1 MATSIP
7 RRDRTR
13 GRLKVIDAGR
23 APARDLPQRLHKTAT
38 KPERREHSA
47 VAVGAYF
54 PDWLFCIVGG
64 VLLVV
69 CVHVLLSRSGRGAW
83 LTPPAVVYP
92 ALTVL
97 FSIALWVAGFN
108 L

>member
-1 MATSIP
+1 MSSGLRPAWTMLMSGAT
-7 RRDRTR
+7 
-13 GRLKVIDAGR
+13 L
-23 APARDLPQRLHKTAT
+23 TACSDV
-38 KPERREHSA
+38 PS
-47 VAVGAYF
+47 VCVLGAYF

-64 VLLVV
+64 VLLVT
-69 CVHVLLSRSGRGAW
+69 CVHVLLSHSGRGGW
-83 LTPPAVVYP
+83 LAPPAIVYP

>member
-1 MATSIP
+1 MSCATLTLTACS
-7 RRDRTR
+7 
-13 GRLKVIDAGR
+13 DAPSVGV
-23 APARDLPQRLHKTAT
+23 L
-38 KPERREHSA
+38 
-47 VAVGAYF
+47 GAYF

-83 LTPPAVVYP
+83 LTPPAIVYP

>member
-1 MATSIP
+1 MSSGVRRRRHAWTFLMLCGTLMLTACSDAPSI
-7 RRDRTR
+7 
-13 GRLKVIDAGR
+13 GVL
-23 APARDLPQRLHKTAT
+23 
-38 KPERREHSA
+38 
-47 VAVGAYF
+47 GAYF

-69 CVHVLLSRSGRGAW
+69 CVHVLLARSGRGVW
-83 LTPPAVVYP
+83 LTPPAIVYP

-97 FSIALWVAGFN
+97 FSIALWVVGFN

>member
-1 MATSIP
+1 MSSGVRRRRHGWTVMMSCATLTACS
-7 RRDRTR
+7 
-13 GRLKVIDAGR
+13 DAPSVGV
-23 APARDLPQRLHKTAT
+23 L
-38 KPERREHSA
+38 
-47 VAVGAYF
+47 GAYF

-83 LTPPAVVYP
+83 LTPPAIVYP

>member
-1 MATSIP
+1 MSCGL
-7 RRDRTR
+7 R
-13 GRLKVIDAGR
+13 
-23 APARDLPQRLHKTAT
+23 PQRHAWTMLISCAT
-38 KPERREHSA
+38 LSGCSDAPS
-47 VAVGAYF
+47 VGVLGAYF

-69 CVHVLLSRSGRGAW
+69 CVHMLLARSGRGAW
-83 LTPPAVVYP
+83 LAPPAIVYP

>member
-1 MATSIP
+1 MSSGVRRRRHGWTVLMSCAALTLTACSDAPSI
-7 RRDRTR
+7 
-13 GRLKVIDAGR
+13 GVL
-23 APARDLPQRLHKTAT
+23 
-38 KPERREHSA
+38 
-47 VAVGAYF
+47 GAYF

-83 LTPPAVVYP
+83 LTPPAIVYP

>member
-1 MATSIP
+1 MWSGVRHRRHAWTLPMSCATLTLTGCSDAPSI
-7 RRDRTR
+7 
-13 GRLKVIDAGR
+13 GVL
-23 APARDLPQRLHKTAT
+23 
-38 KPERREHSA
+38 
-47 VAVGAYF
+47 GAYF

-64 VLLVV
+64 VLLVA
-69 CVHVLLSRSGRGAW
+69 CVHVLLSKSGRGAW
-83 LTPPAVVYP
+83 LTPPAIVYP

>member
-1 MATSIP
+1 MSSGVRRRRHGWTVLVSCATLTLTACS
-7 RRDRTR
+7 
-13 GRLKVIDAGR
+13 DAPSVGV
-23 APARDLPQRLHKTAT
+23 L
-38 KPERREHSA
+38 
-47 VAVGAYF
+47 GAYF

-83 LTPPAVVYP
+83 LTPPAIVYP